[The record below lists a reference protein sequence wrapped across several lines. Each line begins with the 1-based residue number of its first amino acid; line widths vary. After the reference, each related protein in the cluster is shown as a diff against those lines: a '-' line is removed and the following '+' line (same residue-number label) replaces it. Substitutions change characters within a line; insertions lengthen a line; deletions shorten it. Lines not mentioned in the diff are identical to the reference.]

1 MSFVNLSLKT
11 TPSFSKKFFTIL
23 TAFLIATGIF
33 SFAINSQALAL
44 DGAQWGNSDKTSI
57 IYNNKTYVKATD
69 ANGFPSEVKKDS
81 AFVYK
86 TPVNASGEQ
95 KAEVISVELTDG
107 EKFSGKLFKFDLT
120 ATGNYKQIGQTEP
133 ISGEGISANAGS
145 STSCAIEGG
154 GGWIVC
160 MISNTLASAMDGLY
174 DVLQGFLV
182 VQPLQVSSKSGLFQ
196 VWDYMRNIANIIFV
210 VIFILVIYSQITNF
224 GISNYGIK
232 KLLPKLIVA
241 AILINISYYICALAV
256 DLSNVVGAQFQN
268 LLVGIR
274 KDIFE
279 NGSGIQLD
287 AISWK
292 SLVAGI
298 LSGSGLI
305 AMGAWSFTMMGGPQ
319 NLGLMIC
326 FVLLIVLYS
335 IFVAVVVLAARQAI
349 ITILIFLAPLAF
361 VANVWPNTEKWFEK
375 WKDLFF
381 TMLIMYPLIA
391 LLFGGSQLAG
401 IAIIANS
408 NGNLVTLILGMVV
421 QIVPLAITPTI
432 TKLSGGL
439 LGRFAG
445 IINNPNKGP
454 IDSAK
459 KFLREEMDHRTNKKV
474 AAKPTSLTARAHQM
488 KYNRSRRLGESKSIA
503 EQYQKARFDQREA
516 GQITK
521 AMNETDAFKRDKILT
536 KNLTFQKES
545 ADAAANDAA
554 KLKDSAFSGYK
565 AQILS
570 HPLELKDGK
579 FTLNNAKV
587 KTLEADLGRSSAKLY
602 DLLNKSHAR
611 DHAIHNNNQMVTD
624 AISNTL
630 PNNAELQA
638 ISSGQRGEA
647 GQAIALSKSMESAQK
662 AQKEEVSAISSL
674 LKSLDLTGDE
684 LARIV
689 LNGEDL
695 NKNGIKIS
703 NDKNLR
709 IAAMDEFMKKASED
723 QAAQALNMT
732 ESGKAL
738 HNISSVVTDKFMDNK
753 KTDFQWIGGG
763 AAGNIAAAGMTP
775 GSSVASIMLGGYENK
790 HSDKSIISAS
800 ANALK
805 MVYEQIPQMNQK
817 TIESTLRSF
826 MSINN
831 DSSKYG
837 EIKAEQ
843 GTEIHNALVSIKRYH
858 KEAFDKVNSE
868 LLAEAQKKNP
878 SITSID
884 WDLKNIKKKA

>member
-1 MSFVNLSLKT
+1 MSFVNSSLKT

-33 SFAINSQALAL
+33 SFAINSKALAL
-44 DGAQWGNSDKTSI
+44 EGAQWGSSDKTSI
-57 IYNNKTYVKATD
+57 IYDKKTYVKATD
-69 ANGFPSEVKKDS
+69 TSGFPNEVKKDS

-95 KAEVISVELTDG
+95 KAEVISVESTDG

-120 ATGNYKQIGQTEP
+120 ATGNYKQTGQTEP
-133 ISGEGISANAGS
+133 ISGEGTSANAGS

-154 GGWIVC
+154 GGWVVC

-210 VIFILVIYSQITNF
+210 VIFILVIYSQITNV

-459 KFLREEMDHRTNKKV
+459 KFLREEMDHRTNKKI
-474 AAKPTSLTARAHQM
+474 ATKPTSLTARAHQM
-488 KYNRSRRLGESKSIA
+488 KYNRSRRVGASKSIA
-503 EQYQKARFDQREA
+503 EQYQKARFDLKESKDVELA
-516 GQITK
+516 T
-521 AMNETDAFKRDKILT
+521 NTTDAFKRDKILA
-536 KNLTFQKES
+536 KNTMFQQEMAKAAADDASKRSES
-545 ADAAANDAA
+545 AI
-554 KLKDSAFSGYK
+554 SGYK
-565 AQILS
+565 ASLLN

-587 KTLEADLGRSSAKLY
+587 ETLEADLGRSSAKLY
-602 DLLNKSHAR
+602 ELLNNTHAQSQ
-611 DHAIHNNNQMVTD
+611 AVNNNNSMIND
-624 AISNTL
+624 AISKTFTENQDL
-630 PNNAELQA
+630 RN
-638 ISSGQRGEA
+638 ISRGQRGEA
-647 GQAIALSKSMESAQK
+647 GETVALARAFETAQK
-662 AQKEEVSAISSL
+662 AQKEEISAISSL
-674 LKSLDLTGDE
+674 VKSLDLTGDE
-684 LARIV
+684 LNELVI
-689 LNGEDL
+689 NGKNLD
-695 NKNGIKIS
+695 KNGIKIS
-703 NDKNLR
+703 NDKNLK
-709 IAAMDEFMKKASED
+709 IAAMDEFMKKASEW
-723 QAAQALNMT
+723 QARDAVNLT
-732 ESGKAL
+732 ENGKSL
-738 HNISSVVTDKFMDNK
+738 HEIRSVVIDKFMESK
-753 KTDFQWIGGG
+753 KNDFQWFGGG
-763 AAGNIAAAGMTP
+763 AAGMVAANGI
-775 GSSVASIMLGGYENK
+775 SSGGLEEVLLNGYSSKN
-790 HSDKSIISAS
+790 SDKSIMSAS

-805 MVYEQIPQMNQK
+805 IVYDQIPKMNNQ

-843 GTEIHNALVSIKRYH
+843 GTEIHNALVSIRRHH
-858 KEAFDKVNSE
+858 KEAFERVNSE

-878 SITSID
+878 SIKSID

>member
-1 MSFVNLSLKT
+1 MSFVNSSLKT

-23 TAFLIATGIF
+23 TTFLIATGIF
-33 SFAINSQALAL
+33 SFAINLKALAL
-44 DGAQWGNSDKTSI
+44 EGAQWGNSDKTSI
-57 IYNNKTYVKATD
+57 VYNNKTYVKATD
-69 ANGFPSEVKKDS
+69 TSGFPSEVKKDS

-95 KAEVISVELTDG
+95 KAEVISVESTDG

-120 ATGNYKQIGQTEP
+120 ATGNYKQTGQAEP
-133 ISGEGISANAGS
+133 ISGEGTSANAGS

-210 VIFILVIYSQITNF
+210 VIFILVIYSQITNV

-298 LSGSGLI
+298 LSGSGFI

-319 NLGLMIC
+319 NLGVMIC

-335 IFVAVVVLAARQAI
+335 IFVGVVVLAARQAI

-459 KFLREEMDHRTNKKV
+459 KFLREEMDHRTNKKIST
-474 AAKPTSLTARAHQM
+474 KPTSLTARAHQM
-488 KYNRSRRLGESKSIA
+488 RYNRSRRVGASKSIA
-503 EQYQKARFDQREA
+503 EQYQKARFDLKEA
-516 GQITK
+516 KDVELAT
-521 AMNETDAFKRDKILT
+521 NTTDAFKRDKIMA
-536 KNLTFQKES
+536 KNTMFQQEMAKAAADDASKRSES
-545 ADAAANDAA
+545 AM
-554 KLKDSAFSGYK
+554 SGYK
-565 AQILS
+565 ASLLN

-587 KTLEADLGRSSAKLY
+587 ETLEADLGRSSAKLY
-602 DLLNKSHAR
+602 ELLNNTHAQSQ
-611 DHAIHNNNQMVTD
+611 AVNNNNSMIND
-624 AISNTL
+624 AISKTFTENQDL
-630 PNNAELQA
+630 RN
-638 ISSGQRGEA
+638 ISRGQRGEA
-647 GQAIALSKSMESAQK
+647 GETVALARAFETAQK
-662 AQKEEVSAISSL
+662 AQKEEISAISSL
-674 LKSLDLTGDE
+674 VKSLDLTGDE
-684 LARIV
+684 LNELVI
-689 LNGEDL
+689 NGKNLD
-695 NKNGIKIS
+695 KNGIKIS
-703 NDKNLR
+703 NDKNLK
-709 IAAMDEFMKKASED
+709 IAAMDEFMKKASEW
-723 QAAQALNMT
+723 QARDAVNLT
-732 ESGKAL
+732 ENGKSL
-738 HNISSVVTDKFMDNK
+738 HEIRSVVIDKFMESK
-753 KTDFQWIGGG
+753 KADFQWVGGG
-763 AAGNIAAAGMTP
+763 AAGGIAANGI
-775 GSSVASIMLGGYENK
+775 GSGGLEEIMLNGYSSKN
-790 HSDKSIISAS
+790 SDKSIMSAS

-805 MVYEQIPQMNQK
+805 IVYDQIPKMNNQ

-843 GTEIHNALVSIKRYH
+843 GTEIHNALVSIRRHH
-858 KEAFDKVNSE
+858 KEAFERVNSE

-878 SITSID
+878 SIKSID

>member
-1 MSFVNLSLKT
+1 MSFVNSSLKT

-23 TAFLIATGIF
+23 TTFLIATGIF
-33 SFAINSQALAL
+33 SFAINLKALAL
-44 DGAQWGNSDKTSI
+44 EGAQWGNSDKTSI
-57 IYNNKTYVKATD
+57 VYNNKTYVKATD
-69 ANGFPSEVKKDS
+69 TSGFPSEVKKDS

-95 KAEVISVELTDG
+95 KAEVISVESTDG

-120 ATGNYKQIGQTEP
+120 ATGNYKQTGQAEP
-133 ISGEGISANAGS
+133 ISGEGTSANAGS

-210 VIFILVIYSQITNF
+210 VIFILVIYSQITNV

-305 AMGAWSFTMMGGPQ
+305 TMGAWSFTMMGGTQ
-319 NLGLMIC
+319 SLGLMIC

-459 KFLREEMDHRTNKKV
+459 KFLREEMDHRTNKKIST
-474 AAKPTSLTARAHQM
+474 KPTSLTARAHQM
-488 KYNRSRRLGESKSIA
+488 RYNRSRRVGASKSIA
-503 EQYQKARFDQREA
+503 EQYQKARFDLKEA
-516 GQITK
+516 KDVELATNT
-521 AMNETDAFKRDKILT
+521 ADAFKRDKILA
-536 KNLTFQKES
+536 KNTMFQQEMAKAAADDASKRSES
-545 ADAAANDAA
+545 AM
-554 KLKDSAFSGYK
+554 SGYK
-565 AQILS
+565 ASLLN

-587 KTLEADLGRSSAKLY
+587 ETLEADLGRSSAKLY
-602 DLLNKSHAR
+602 ELLNNTHAQSQ
-611 DHAIHNNNQMVTD
+611 AVNNNNSMIND
-624 AISNTL
+624 AISKTFTENQDL
-630 PNNAELQA
+630 RN
-638 ISSGQRGEA
+638 ISRGQRGEA
-647 GQAIALSKSMESAQK
+647 GETVALARAFETAQK
-662 AQKEEVSAISSL
+662 AQKEEISAISSL
-674 LKSLDLTGDE
+674 VKSLDLTGDE
-684 LARIV
+684 LNELVI
-689 LNGEDL
+689 NGKNLD
-695 NKNGIKIS
+695 KNGIKIS
-703 NDKNLR
+703 NDKNLK
-709 IAAMDEFMKKASED
+709 IAAMDEFMKKASEW
-723 QAAQALNMT
+723 QARDAVNLT
-732 ESGKAL
+732 ENGKSL
-738 HNISSVVTDKFMDNK
+738 HEIRSVVIDKFMESK
-753 KTDFQWIGGG
+753 KADFQWVGGG
-763 AAGNIAAAGMTP
+763 AAGGIAANGI
-775 GSSVASIMLGGYENK
+775 GSGGLEEIMLNGYSSKN
-790 HSDKSIISAS
+790 SDKSIMSAS

-805 MVYEQIPQMNQK
+805 IVYDQIPKMNNQ

-843 GTEIHNALVSIKRYH
+843 GTEIHNALVSIRRHH

>member
-1 MSFVNLSLKT
+1 MSFVNSSLKT

-33 SFAINSQALAL
+33 SFAINLKALAL
-44 DGAQWGNSDKTSI
+44 EGAQWGNSDKTSI
-57 IYNNKTYVKATD
+57 VYNNKTYVKATD
-69 ANGFPSEVKKDS
+69 TSGFPSEVKKDS

-95 KAEVISVELTDG
+95 KAEVISVESTDG

-120 ATGNYKQIGQTEP
+120 ATGNYKQTGQAEP
-133 ISGEGISANAGS
+133 ISGEGTSANAGS

-210 VIFILVIYSQITNF
+210 VIFILVIYSQITNV

-298 LSGSGLI
+298 LSGSGFI

-319 NLGLMIC
+319 NLGVMIC

-335 IFVAVVVLAARQAI
+335 IFVGVVVLAARQAI

-432 TKLSGGL
+432 TRLSGGL

-445 IINNPNKGP
+445 IINNSNKGP

-459 KFLREEMDHRTNKKV
+459 KFLREEMDHRTNKKIST
-474 AAKPTSLTARAHQM
+474 KPTSLTARAHQM
-488 KYNRSRRLGESKSIA
+488 RYNRSRRVGASKSIA
-503 EQYQKARFDQREA
+503 EQYQKARFDLKEA
-516 GQITK
+516 KDVELAT
-521 AMNETDAFKRDKILT
+521 NTTDAFKRDKIMA
-536 KNLTFQKES
+536 KNTMFQQEMAKAAADDASKRSES
-545 ADAAANDAA
+545 AM
-554 KLKDSAFSGYK
+554 SGYK
-565 AQILS
+565 ASLLN

-587 KTLEADLGRSSAKLY
+587 ETLEADLGRSSAKLY
-602 DLLNKSHAR
+602 ELLNNTHAQSQ
-611 DHAIHNNNQMVTD
+611 AVNNNNSMIND
-624 AISNTL
+624 AISKTFTENQDL
-630 PNNAELQA
+630 RN
-638 ISSGQRGEA
+638 ISRGQRGEA
-647 GQAIALSKSMESAQK
+647 GETVALARAFETAQK
-662 AQKEEVSAISSL
+662 AQKEEISAISSL
-674 LKSLDLTGDE
+674 VKSLDLTGDE
-684 LARIV
+684 LNELVI
-689 LNGEDL
+689 NGKNLD
-695 NKNGIKIS
+695 KNGIKIS
-703 NDKNLR
+703 NDKNLK
-709 IAAMDEFMKKASED
+709 IAAMDEFMKKASEW
-723 QAAQALNMT
+723 QARDAVNLT
-732 ESGKAL
+732 ENGKSL
-738 HNISSVVTDKFMDNK
+738 HEIRSVVIDKFMESK
-753 KTDFQWIGGG
+753 KADFQWVGGG
-763 AAGNIAAAGMTP
+763 AAGGIAANGI
-775 GSSVASIMLGGYENK
+775 GSGGLEEIMLNGYSSKN
-790 HSDKSIISAS
+790 SDKSIMSAS

-805 MVYEQIPQMNQK
+805 IVYDQIPKMNNQ

-843 GTEIHNALVSIKRYH
+843 GTEIHNALVSIRRHH
-858 KEAFDKVNSE
+858 KEAFERVNSE

-878 SITSID
+878 SIKSID

>member
-1 MSFVNLSLKT
+1 MSFVNSSLKT

-23 TAFLIATGIF
+23 TTFLIATGIF
-33 SFAINSQALAL
+33 SFAINLKALAL
-44 DGAQWGNSDKTSI
+44 EGAQWGNSDKTSI
-57 IYNNKTYVKATD
+57 VYNNKTYVKATD
-69 ANGFPSEVKKDS
+69 TSGFPSEVKKDS

-95 KAEVISVELTDG
+95 KAEVISVESTDG

-120 ATGNYKQIGQTEP
+120 ATGNYKQTGQAEP
-133 ISGEGISANAGS
+133 ISGEGTSANAGS

-210 VIFILVIYSQITNF
+210 VIFILVIYSQITNV

-298 LSGSGLI
+298 LSGSGFI
-305 AMGAWSFTMMGGPQ
+305 AMGAWSFTMMGGTQ
-319 NLGLMIC
+319 NLGVMIC

-335 IFVAVVVLAARQAI
+335 IFVGVVVLAARQAI

-459 KFLREEMDHRTNKKV
+459 KFLREEMDHRTNKKIST
-474 AAKPTSLTARAHQM
+474 KPTSLTARAHQM
-488 KYNRSRRLGESKSIA
+488 RYNRSRRVGASKSIA
-503 EQYQKARFDQREA
+503 EQYQKARFDLKEA
-516 GQITK
+516 KDVELAT
-521 AMNETDAFKRDKILT
+521 NTTDAFKRDKILA
-536 KNLTFQKES
+536 KNTMFQQEMAKAAADDASKRSES
-545 ADAAANDAA
+545 AM
-554 KLKDSAFSGYK
+554 SGYK
-565 AQILS
+565 ASLLN

-587 KTLEADLGRSSAKLY
+587 ETLEADLGRSSAKLY
-602 DLLNKSHAR
+602 ELLNNTHAQSQ
-611 DHAIHNNNQMVTD
+611 AVNNNNSMIND
-624 AISNTL
+624 AISKTFTENQDL
-630 PNNAELQA
+630 RN
-638 ISSGQRGEA
+638 ISRGQRGEA
-647 GQAIALSKSMESAQK
+647 GETVALARAFETAQK
-662 AQKEEVSAISSL
+662 AQKEEISAISSL
-674 LKSLDLTGDE
+674 VKSLDLTGDE
-684 LARIV
+684 LNELVI
-689 LNGEDL
+689 NGKNLD
-695 NKNGIKIS
+695 KNGIKIS
-703 NDKNLR
+703 NDKNLK
-709 IAAMDEFMKKASED
+709 IAAMDEFMKKASEW
-723 QAAQALNMT
+723 QARDAVNLT
-732 ESGKAL
+732 ENGKSL
-738 HNISSVVTDKFMDNK
+738 HEIRSVVIDKFMESK
-753 KTDFQWIGGG
+753 KADFQWVGGG
-763 AAGNIAAAGMTP
+763 AAGGIAANGI
-775 GSSVASIMLGGYENK
+775 GSGGLEEIMLNGYSSKN
-790 HSDKSIISAS
+790 SDKSIMSAS

-805 MVYEQIPQMNQK
+805 IVYDQIPKMNNQ

-843 GTEIHNALVSIKRYH
+843 GTEIHNALVSIRRHH

-868 LLAEAQKKNP
+868 LLAESQKKNP
-878 SITSID
+878 SIKSID

>member
-1 MSFVNLSLKT
+1 MSFVNSSLKT

-23 TAFLIATGIF
+23 TTFLIATGIF
-33 SFAINSQALAL
+33 SFAINLKALAL
-44 DGAQWGNSDKTSI
+44 EGAQWGSSDKTSI
-57 IYNNKTYVKATD
+57 IYDKKTYIKATD
-69 ANGFPSEVKKDS
+69 TSGFPSEVKKDS

-95 KAEVISVELTDG
+95 KAEVISVESTDG

-120 ATGNYKQIGQTEP
+120 ATGNYKQTGQAEP
-133 ISGEGISANAGS
+133 ISGEGTSANAGS

-210 VIFILVIYSQITNF
+210 VIFILVIYSQITNV

-305 AMGAWSFTMMGGPQ
+305 TMGAWSFTMMGGTQ
-319 NLGLMIC
+319 SLGLMIC

-474 AAKPTSLTARAHQM
+474 ATKPTSLTARAHQM
-488 KYNRSRRLGESKSIA
+488 RYNRSRRVGASKSIA
-503 EQYQKARFDQREA
+503 EQYQKARFDLKEA
-516 GQITK
+516 KDVELATNT
-521 AMNETDAFKRDKILT
+521 ADAFKRDKILA
-536 KNLTFQKES
+536 KNTMFQQEMAKAAADDASKRSES
-545 ADAAANDAA
+545 AM
-554 KLKDSAFSGYK
+554 SGYK
-565 AQILS
+565 ASLLN

-587 KTLEADLGRSSAKLY
+587 ETLEADLGRSSAKLY
-602 DLLNKSHAR
+602 ELLNNTHAQSQ
-611 DHAIHNNNQMVTD
+611 AVNNNNSMIND
-624 AISNTL
+624 AISKTFTENQDL
-630 PNNAELQA
+630 RN
-638 ISSGQRGEA
+638 ISRGQRGEA
-647 GQAIALSKSMESAQK
+647 GETVALARAFETAQK
-662 AQKEEVSAISSL
+662 AQKEEISAISSL
-674 LKSLDLTGDE
+674 VKSLDLTGDE
-684 LARIV
+684 LNELVI
-689 LNGEDL
+689 NGKNLD
-695 NKNGIKIS
+695 KNGIKIS
-703 NDKNLR
+703 NDKNLK
-709 IAAMDEFMKKASED
+709 IAAMDEFMKKASEW
-723 QAAQALNMT
+723 QARDAVNLT
-732 ESGKAL
+732 ENGKSL
-738 HNISSVVTDKFMDNK
+738 HEIRSVVIDKFMESK
-753 KTDFQWIGGG
+753 KADFQWVGGG
-763 AAGNIAAAGMTP
+763 AAGGIAANGI
-775 GSSVASIMLGGYENK
+775 GSGGLEEIMLNGYSSKN
-790 HSDKSIISAS
+790 SDKSIMSAS

-805 MVYEQIPQMNQK
+805 IVYDQIPKMNNQ

-843 GTEIHNALVSIKRYH
+843 GTEIHNALVSIRRHH

-878 SITSID
+878 SIKSID

>member
-1 MSFVNLSLKT
+1 MSFVNSSLKT

-23 TAFLIATGIF
+23 TTFLIATGIF
-33 SFAINSQALAL
+33 SFAINLKALAL
-44 DGAQWGNSDKTSI
+44 EGAQWGNSDKTSI
-57 IYNNKTYVKATD
+57 VYNNKTYVKATD
-69 ANGFPSEVKKDS
+69 TSGFPSEVKKDS

-95 KAEVISVELTDG
+95 KAEVISVESTDG

-120 ATGNYKQIGQTEP
+120 ATGNYKQTGQAEP
-133 ISGEGISANAGS
+133 ISGEGTSANAGS

-210 VIFILVIYSQITNF
+210 VIFILVIYSQITNV

-298 LSGSGLI
+298 LSGSGFI

-319 NLGLMIC
+319 NLGVMIC

-335 IFVAVVVLAARQAI
+335 IFVGVVVLAARQAI

-432 TKLSGGL
+432 TRLSGGL

-459 KFLREEMDHRTNKKV
+459 KFLREEMDHRTNKKIST
-474 AAKPTSLTARAHQM
+474 KPTSLTARAHQM
-488 KYNRSRRLGESKSIA
+488 RYNRSRRVGASKSIA
-503 EQYQKARFDQREA
+503 EQYQKARFDLKEA
-516 GQITK
+516 KDVELATNT
-521 AMNETDAFKRDKILT
+521 ADAFKRDKILA
-536 KNLTFQKES
+536 KNTMFQQEMAKAAADDASKRSES
-545 ADAAANDAA
+545 AM
-554 KLKDSAFSGYK
+554 SGYK
-565 AQILS
+565 ASLLN

-587 KTLEADLGRSSAKLY
+587 ETLEADLGRSSAKLY
-602 DLLNKSHAR
+602 ELLNNTHAQSQ
-611 DHAIHNNNQMVTD
+611 AVNNNNSMIND
-624 AISNTL
+624 AISKTFTENQDL
-630 PNNAELQA
+630 RN
-638 ISSGQRGEA
+638 ISRGQRGEA
-647 GQAIALSKSMESAQK
+647 GETVALARAFETAQK
-662 AQKEEVSAISSL
+662 AQKEEISAISSL
-674 LKSLDLTGDE
+674 VKSLDLTGDE
-684 LARIV
+684 LNELVI
-689 LNGEDL
+689 NGKNLD
-695 NKNGIKIS
+695 KNGIKIS
-703 NDKNLR
+703 NDKNLK
-709 IAAMDEFMKKASED
+709 IAAMDEFMKKASEW
-723 QAAQALNMT
+723 QARDAVNLT
-732 ESGKAL
+732 ENGKSL
-738 HNISSVVTDKFMDNK
+738 HEIRSVVIDKFMESK
-753 KTDFQWIGGG
+753 KADFQWVGGG
-763 AAGNIAAAGMTP
+763 AAGGIAANGI
-775 GSSVASIMLGGYENK
+775 GSGGLEEIMLNGYSSKN
-790 HSDKSIISAS
+790 SDKSIMSAS

-805 MVYEQIPQMNQK
+805 IVYDQIPKMNNQ

-843 GTEIHNALVSIKRYH
+843 GTEIHNALVSIRRHH
-858 KEAFDKVNSE
+858 KEAFERVNSE
-868 LLAEAQKKNP
+868 LLAESQKKNP
-878 SITSID
+878 SIKSID

>member
-1 MSFVNLSLKT
+1 MSFVNSSLKT

-23 TAFLIATGIF
+23 TTFLIATGIF
-33 SFAINSQALAL
+33 SFAINLKALAL
-44 DGAQWGNSDKTSI
+44 EGAQWGNSDKTSI
-57 IYNNKTYVKATD
+57 VYNNKTYVKATD
-69 ANGFPSEVKKDS
+69 TSGFPSEVKKDS

-95 KAEVISVELTDG
+95 KAEVISVESTDG

-120 ATGNYKQIGQTEP
+120 ATGNYKQTGQAEP
-133 ISGEGISANAGS
+133 ISGEGTSANAGS

-210 VIFILVIYSQITNF
+210 VIFILVIYSQITNV

-298 LSGSGLI
+298 LSGSGFI
-305 AMGAWSFTMMGGPQ
+305 AMGAWSFTMMGGTQ
-319 NLGLMIC
+319 NLGVMIC

-335 IFVAVVVLAARQAI
+335 IFVGVVVLAARQAI

-432 TKLSGGL
+432 TRLSGDL

-445 IINNPNKGP
+445 IINNPNKGS

-459 KFLREEMDHRTNKKV
+459 KFLREEMDHRTNKKIST
-474 AAKPTSLTARAHQM
+474 KPTSLTARAHQM
-488 KYNRSRRLGESKSIA
+488 RYNRSRRVGASKSIA
-503 EQYQKARFDQREA
+503 EQYQKARFDLKEA
-516 GQITK
+516 KDVELAT
-521 AMNETDAFKRDKILT
+521 NTTDAFKRDKIMA
-536 KNLTFQKES
+536 KNTMFQQEMAKAAADDASKRSES
-545 ADAAANDAA
+545 AM
-554 KLKDSAFSGYK
+554 SGYK
-565 AQILS
+565 ASLLN

-587 KTLEADLGRSSAKLY
+587 ETLEADLGRSSAKLY
-602 DLLNKSHAR
+602 ELLNNTHAQSQ
-611 DHAIHNNNQMVTD
+611 AVNNNNSMIND
-624 AISNTL
+624 AISKTFTENQDL
-630 PNNAELQA
+630 RN
-638 ISSGQRGEA
+638 ISRGQRGEA
-647 GQAIALSKSMESAQK
+647 GETVALARAFETAQK
-662 AQKEEVSAISSL
+662 AQKEEISAISSL
-674 LKSLDLTGDE
+674 VKSLDLTGDE
-684 LARIV
+684 LNELVI
-689 LNGEDL
+689 NGKNLD
-695 NKNGIKIS
+695 KNGIKIS
-703 NDKNLR
+703 NDKNLK
-709 IAAMDEFMKKASED
+709 IAAMDEFMKKASEW
-723 QAAQALNMT
+723 QARDAVNLT
-732 ESGKAL
+732 ENGKSL
-738 HNISSVVTDKFMDNK
+738 HEIRSVVIDKFMESK
-753 KTDFQWIGGG
+753 KADFQWVGGG
-763 AAGNIAAAGMTP
+763 AAGGIAANGI
-775 GSSVASIMLGGYENK
+775 GSGGLEEIMLNGYSSKN
-790 HSDKSIISAS
+790 SDKSIMSAS

-805 MVYEQIPQMNQK
+805 IVYDQIPKMNNQ

-843 GTEIHNALVSIKRYH
+843 GTEIHNALVSIRRHH
-858 KEAFDKVNSE
+858 KEAFERVNSE

-878 SITSID
+878 SIKSID

>member
-1 MSFVNLSLKT
+1 MSFVNSSLKVN
-11 TPSFSKKFFTIL
+11 PSFSKKFLTIL
-23 TAFLIATGIF
+23 IIFLIATGIF
-33 SFAINSQALAL
+33 SFAISLKALAL
-44 DGAQWGNSDKTSI
+44 EGAQWGNADKNSI
-57 IYNNKTYVKATD
+57 VYSGKTYVKATD
-69 ANGFPSEVKKDS
+69 TRGFPSEVKKDS
-81 AFVYK
+81 AFIYK
-86 TPVNASGEQ
+86 APANASGEQ
-95 KAEVISVELTDG
+95 KAEIISVESSDG
-107 EKFSGKLFKFDLT
+107 EKFNGKIFKFDLT
-120 ATGNYKQIGQTEP
+120 PTGNYKQTGQAES
-133 ISGEGISANAGS
+133 ISGEGINKDADD

-182 VQPLQVSSKSGLFQ
+182 VQPLQASSKSGLFQ

-210 VIFILVIYSQITNF
+210 IIFILVIYSQITNV

-241 AILINISYYICALAV
+241 AILINVSYYICALAV
-256 DLSNVVGAQFQN
+256 DLSNIVGAQLQN

-279 NGSGIQLD
+279 NNSGIELS
-287 AISWK
+287 ALSWK

-305 AMGAWSFTMMGGPQ
+305 ALGAWNFSMMGGPQ

-326 FVLLIVLYS
+326 FVLLIVIYS
-335 IFVAVVVLAARQAI
+335 IFVAIVILAARQAI
-349 ITILIFLAPLAF
+349 ITILIFLSPLAF

-375 WKDLFF
+375 WKDLLI

-408 NGNLVTLILGMVV
+408 NGNLITLILGMVV

-454 IDSAK
+454 VDSAK
-459 KFLREEMDHRTNKKV
+459 KFLREEMDYRTNRKV
-474 AAKPTSLTARAHQM
+474 SNKPKSLTARAHQM
-488 KYNRSRRLGESKSIA
+488 RYNRSQRLGESKSIA
-503 EQYQKARFDQREA
+503 DMYQKARFETKEA
-516 GQITK
+516 KGIEAATN
-521 AMNETDAFKRDKILT
+521 ATDARKRDKILA
-536 KNLTFQKES
+536 KNIMFQKEMAKATSDNATKMSES
-545 ADAAANDAA
+545 AI
-554 KLKDSAFSGYK
+554 SGYK
-565 AQILS
+565 AHLLN
-570 HPLELKDGK
+570 HPLELRDGE

-587 KTLEADLGRSSAKLY
+587 ESLEATLGRNSAKLY
-602 DLLNKSHAR
+602 DLLNNTHAQSQ
-611 DHAIHNNNQMVTD
+611 ATNNNNTMITD
-624 AISNTL
+624 AISKTFSENQDL
-630 PNNAELQA
+630 RN
-638 ISSGQRGEA
+638 ISRGQRGEA
-647 GQAIALSKSMESAQK
+647 GETVALSRALEASQK
-662 AQKEEVSAISSL
+662 AQKEEIGAISSL
-674 LKSLDLTGDE
+674 IKSLDMTGNE
-684 LARIV
+684 LNELVI
-689 LNGEDL
+689 NGRNLD
-695 NKNGIKIS
+695 KNGIKIS
-703 NDKNLR
+703 NDKNLK
-709 IAAMDEFMKKASED
+709 IAAMDEFMKKASE
-723 QAAQALNMT
+723 AQAMNAVNLT
-732 ESGKAL
+732 KSGESL
-738 HNISSVVTDKFMDNK
+738 YDIRSTVIEKFMDSK
-753 KTDFQWIGGG
+753 KGDFQWVGGG
-763 AAGNIAAAGMTP
+763 AAGEIAAKGI
-775 GSSVASIMLGGYENK
+775 GSGGLEQIMFNGYSSKNSDRSIM
-790 HSDKSIISAS
+790 SAS

-805 MVYEQIPQMNQK
+805 IVYDQIPNMNER

-843 GTEIHNALVSIKRYH
+843 GSEIHNAVQNIMTHHRKVF
-858 KEAFDKVNSE
+858 EKVNAE

-878 SITSID
+878 NITSID

>member
-44 DGAQWGNSDKTSI
+44 EGAQWGNSDKTSI
-57 IYNNKTYVKATD
+57 IYNSKTYVKATD
-69 ANGFPSEVKKDS
+69 TNGFPSEVKKDS
-81 AFVYK
+81 AFIYK

-95 KAEVISVELTDG
+95 KAEVISVESADG

-120 ATGNYKQIGQTEP
+120 ATGNYKQVGQAEP
-133 ISGEGISANAGS
+133 ISGEGTSANAGS

-210 VIFILVIYSQITNF
+210 VIFILVIYSQITNV

-305 AMGAWSFTMMGGPQ
+305 TMGAWSFTMMGGPQ
-319 NLGLMIC
+319 SLGLMIC

-432 TKLSGGL
+432 TKLSGSL

-474 AAKPTSLTARAHQM
+474 ATKPTSLTARAHQM
-488 KYNRSRRLGESKSIA
+488 KYNRSRRIGASKSIA
-503 EQYQKARFDQREA
+503 EQYQKSRFDLKEA
-516 GQITK
+516 KDVELAT
-521 AMNETDAFKRDKILT
+521 NTTDAFKRDKILA
-536 KNLTFQKES
+536 KNTMFQQEMAKAAADDASKRSES
-545 ADAAANDAA
+545 AI
-554 KLKDSAFSGYK
+554 SGYK
-565 AQILS
+565 ASLLNY
-570 HPLELKDGK
+570 PLELKDGK

-587 KTLEADLGRSSAKLY
+587 ETLEADLGRSSAKLY
-602 DLLNKSHAR
+602 ELLNNTHAQSQ
-611 DHAIHNNNQMVTD
+611 AVNNNNSIIND
-624 AISNTL
+624 AISKTFTENQDL
-630 PNNAELQA
+630 RN
-638 ISSGQRGEA
+638 ISRGQRGEA
-647 GQAIALSKSMESAQK
+647 GETVALARAFETAQK
-662 AQKEEVSAISSL
+662 AQKEEISAISSL
-674 LKSLDLTGDE
+674 VKSLDMTGDE
-684 LARIV
+684 LNELVI
-689 LNGEDL
+689 NGKNLD
-695 NKNGIKIS
+695 KNGIKIS
-703 NDKNLR
+703 NDKNLK
-709 IAAMDEFMKKASED
+709 IAAMDEFMKKASEW
-723 QAAQALNMT
+723 QARDAINLT
-732 ESGKAL
+732 ENGKSL
-738 HNISSVVTDKFMDNK
+738 HEIRSVVIDKFMESK
-753 KTDFQWIGGG
+753 KNDFQWFGGG
-763 AAGNIAAAGMTP
+763 AAGMVAANGI
-775 GSSVASIMLGGYENK
+775 SSGGLEEVLLNGYSSKN
-790 HSDKSIISAS
+790 SDKSIMSAS

-805 MVYEQIPQMNQK
+805 IVYDQIPKMNNQ

-843 GTEIHNALVSIKRYH
+843 GTEIHNALVSIKRHH

>member
-1 MSFVNLSLKT
+1 M
-11 TPSFSKKFFTIL
+11 
-23 TAFLIATGIF
+23 
-33 SFAINSQALAL
+33 
-44 DGAQWGNSDKTSI
+44 
-57 IYNNKTYVKATD
+57 
-69 ANGFPSEVKKDS
+69 
-81 AFVYK
+81 
-86 TPVNASGEQ
+86 
-95 KAEVISVELTDG
+95 
-107 EKFSGKLFKFDLT
+107 
-120 ATGNYKQIGQTEP
+120 
-133 ISGEGISANAGS
+133 
-145 STSCAIEGG
+145 
-154 GGWIVC
+154 
-160 MISNTLASAMDGLY
+160 
-174 DVLQGFLV
+174 
-182 VQPLQVSSKSGLFQ
+182 
-196 VWDYMRNIANIIFV
+196 
-210 VIFILVIYSQITNF
+210 IYSQITNV

-319 NLGLMIC
+319 SLGLMIC

-432 TKLSGGL
+432 TKLSGSL

-474 AAKPTSLTARAHQM
+474 ATKPTSLTARAHQM
-488 KYNRSRRLGESKSIA
+488 KYNRSRRIGASKSIA
-503 EQYQKARFDQREA
+503 EQYQKSRFDLKEA
-516 GQITK
+516 KDVELAT
-521 AMNETDAFKRDKILT
+521 NTTDAFKRDKILA
-536 KNLTFQKES
+536 KNTMFQQEMAKAAADDASKRSES
-545 ADAAANDAA
+545 AI
-554 KLKDSAFSGYK
+554 SGYK
-565 AQILS
+565 ASLLNY
-570 HPLELKDGK
+570 PLELKDGK

-587 KTLEADLGRSSAKLY
+587 ETLEADLGRSSAKLY
-602 DLLNKSHAR
+602 ELLNNTHAQSQ
-611 DHAIHNNNQMVTD
+611 AVNNNNSIIND
-624 AISNTL
+624 AISKTFTENPDL
-630 PNNAELQA
+630 RN
-638 ISSGQRGEA
+638 ISRGQRGEA
-647 GQAIALSKSMESAQK
+647 GETVALARAFETAQK
-662 AQKEEVSAISSL
+662 AQKEEISAISSL
-674 LKSLDLTGDE
+674 VKSLDMTGDE
-684 LARIV
+684 LNELVI
-689 LNGEDL
+689 NGKNLD
-695 NKNGIKIS
+695 KNGIKIS
-703 NDKNLR
+703 NDKNLK
-709 IAAMDEFMKKASED
+709 IAAMDEFMKKASEW
-723 QAAQALNMT
+723 QARDAINLT
-732 ESGKAL
+732 ENGKSL
-738 HNISSVVTDKFMDNK
+738 HEIRSVVIDKFMESK
-753 KTDFQWIGGG
+753 KNDFQWFGGG
-763 AAGNIAAAGMTP
+763 AAGMVAANGI
-775 GSSVASIMLGGYENK
+775 SSGGLEEVLLNGYSSKN
-790 HSDKSIISAS
+790 SDKSIMSAS

-805 MVYEQIPQMNQK
+805 IVYDQIPKMNSQ

-843 GTEIHNALVSIKRYH
+843 GTEIHNALVSIRRHH